1 MARTSETVEVA
12 GRQVTV
18 TSPQKVY
25 FPATGHTKG
34 DLIRYYLAVA
44 DGAVR
49 GVSGRP
55 MILKRFVN
63 GVDAPPF
70 YQKRI
75 PDSRPDWVETVELRY
90 PSKRTADEIVVR
102 DAGQLLWVVN
112 LGCIDLNPHPVRAD
126 DLEHP
131 DELRVDLDP
140 VPGVVWPQ
148 IRDVALVVREVLG
161 DLGLTGWP
169 KTSGSRGF
177 HVFCRIERRWTFAEV
192 RLAALA
198 IAREVER
205 RAPDLATSRWWKEE
219 RHGVFV
225 DFNQNARDH
234 TVASAYSVRPTADA
248 RVSAPVT
255 WEEVPDCEPEA
266 FTIETVPARFAE
278 HGDPH
283 AGIDAAVG
291 SLDAALALAAE
302 QGDPDPRRVRPLI
315 EIARAETKEEAMAGL
330 DRWRERHPEV
340 LPYLEPTDV
349 LVDAMRGRFTTWTRI
364 RVNLEHVPEP
374 RRPPPE
380 PLEVDFDPWAGM
392 SWGEE

>member
-1 MARTSETVEVA
+1 
-12 GRQVTV
+12 
-18 TSPQKVY
+18 
-25 FPATGHTKG
+25 
-34 DLIRYYLAVA
+34 
-44 DGAVR
+44 
-49 GVSGRP
+49 
-55 MILKRFVN
+55 
-63 GVDAPPF
+63 
-70 YQKRI
+70 
-75 PDSRPDWVETVELRY
+75 
-90 PSKRTADEIVVR
+90 
-102 DAGQLLWVVN
+102 
-112 LGCIDLNPHPVRAD
+112 
-126 DLEHP
+126 
-131 DELRVDLDP
+131 
-140 VPGVVWPQ
+140 
-148 IRDVALVVREVLG
+148 
-161 DLGLTGWP
+161 
-169 KTSGSRGF
+169 
-177 HVFCRIERRWTFAEV
+177 
-192 RLAALA
+192 
-198 IAREVER
+198 
-205 RAPDLATSRWWKEE
+205 
-219 RHGVFV
+219 VFV